1 MTYSRFA
8 VVPGASQRPD
18 RLACGSANRIPPLP
32 FNTDKNA
39 GDCMNKKTSITLQRW
54 ALAFTLAIGAAQA
67 MAAGA
72 LAIDSNQGNQYG
84 FAYNQSSPG

>member
-1 MTYSRFA
+1 
-8 VVPGASQRPD
+8 
-18 RLACGSANRIPPLP
+18 
-32 FNTDKNA
+32 
-39 GDCMNKKTSITLQRW
+39 MNKKTSITLQRW